1 MNKSNGTHEYKGFVA
16 VLEADT
22 EDDVLYGTVL
32 YTTDA
37 IAFEAETPKGWV
49 EEFHKA
55 IDAYLAF
62 CELKGRQPQ
71 KSLTGSLNVRLGAE
85 LHKALADKSATSG
98 RSINDLIKGAVS
110 AFVNPYQAPS
120 LPSGMY
126 WSGIYE
132 TNDMGAFVTA
142 ESLLSVP
149 TPKSF
154 THRVV
159 QLKKFRE
166 QNTGKMAS

>member
-1 MNKSNGTHEYKGFVA
+1 MNKSSGTHEYKGFVA

-22 EDDVLYGTVL
+22 EENVLYGTVL

-71 KSLTGSLNVRLGAE
+71 KSLTGSLNVRLGAD

-98 RSINDLIKGAVS
+98 RSINDLIKEAVS
-110 AFVNPYQAPS
+110 SFVNADQAPAF
-120 LPSGMY
+120 PARMHWGGM
-126 WSGIYE
+126 YE
-132 TNDMGAFVTA
+132 TNGMDAFLTT
-142 ESLLSVP
+142 EDLLSP
-149 TPKSF
+149 QPPKRF

-159 QLKKFRE
+159 QIKPLRE
-166 QNTGKMAS
+166 RGTGKMAS